1 MSFDTWIA
9 YIVASSIIAA
19 SPGSGAVLSITH
31 SMSYGVKRTSATI
44 LGLEIGLVLILF
56 VAGAGVGTLLLASE
70 IGFSLVKILGAC
82 YLIYLGWTQWRAVIP
97 AAENNEPGQD
107 SSTRNIKTLSWRQ
120 RFLTGFLTNATN
132 PKSIIFM
139 VAVLPQFISHQ
150 HPLVIQLIVMAC
162 TMVFVDA
169 VFSFGYAF
177 SAKILQKTFKSA
189 KALKIQNRF
198 FGGVLISLGTGL
210 LFVKRT

>member
-1 MSFDTWIA
+1 MAYDTWIA
-9 YIVASSIIAA
+9 YLVASSVIAA

-31 SMSYGVKRTSATI
+31 SMFYGVKRASATI

-70 IGFSLVKILGAC
+70 IGFGLVKILGAF
-82 YLIYLGWTQWRAVIP
+82 YLIYLGWAQWRAVIP
-97 AAENNEPGQD
+97 ATGNEEPSEQ
-107 SSTRNIKTLSWRQ
+107 NIKILSWKQ

-150 HPLVIQLIVMAC
+150 HPLLLQLLVMAC
-162 TMVFVDA
+162 TMVLVDA

-177 SAKILQKTFKSA
+177 SAKILQKTFKST
-189 KALKIQNRF
+189 KAMKIQNRF
-198 FGGVLISLGTGL
+198 FGGVLISIGTGL
-210 LFVKRT
+210 LFVNRS